1 MVETGVRKL
10 RYARDSSIV
19 FREIAGEMIMV
30 PIKKTADE
38 VDFIYTTNEV
48 GGFIWESIDGEKEF
62 GEILDAIVSE
72 FEITPEAAEK
82 DLLDFLQQLEAVGAV
97 KKI

>member
-1 MVETGVRKL
+1 MVETGVRKQ

-30 PIKKTADE
+30 PIKKTAGE

-48 GGFIWESIDGEKEF
+48 GGFIWESIDGEKEV

-72 FEITPEAAEK
+72 FEITPEEAEK